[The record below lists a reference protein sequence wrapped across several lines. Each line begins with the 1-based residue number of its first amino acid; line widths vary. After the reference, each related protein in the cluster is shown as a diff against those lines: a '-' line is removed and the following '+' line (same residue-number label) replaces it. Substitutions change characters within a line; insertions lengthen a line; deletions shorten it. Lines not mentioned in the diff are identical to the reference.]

1 MAAPEENTKFYS
13 VHGNKYENLMSN
25 NDKISMDLI
34 EHGIGEKPDTQAE
47 KKKEDTKNIK
57 IAQVK

>member
-1 MAAPEENTKFYS
+1 MNAPEENVKFYS

-34 EHGIGEKPDTQAE
+34 EHGLGDQPDAQVE
-47 KKKEDTKNIK
+47 KKKEDTKK
-57 IAQVK
+57 T